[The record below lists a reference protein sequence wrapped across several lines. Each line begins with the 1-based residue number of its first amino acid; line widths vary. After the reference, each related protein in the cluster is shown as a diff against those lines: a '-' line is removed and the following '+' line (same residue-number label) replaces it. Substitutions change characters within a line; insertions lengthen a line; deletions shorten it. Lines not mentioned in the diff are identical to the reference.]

1 MSRIFLVKTKS
12 HEYLFS
18 EKNFYD
24 FVSRNSSRGW
34 SFSYGEIDS
43 NAPLKSSKSIKVN
56 ELKKELNINKIR
68 PLLTYKILRF
78 GTQYIYDIPHF
89 SQEVYFKYGERSD
102 KNPNKS
108 TKK

>member
-1 MSRIFLVKTKS
+1 MSRVFLVKTKS

-34 SFSYGEIDS
+34 SFSFGEIDS
-43 NAPLKSSKSIKVN
+43 NSPLRSSKDIKVS
-56 ELKKELNINKIR
+56 ELKKELDINKIR

-102 KNPNKS
+102 RNPGKS

>member
-1 MSRIFLVKTKS
+1 MSRVFLVKTKS

-24 FVSRNSSRGW
+24 FVNRNSSRGW

-43 NAPLKSSKSIKVN
+43 NTPLKSSKSIKVN

-102 KNPNKS
+102 RNPNKS